1 MKMMDSPELIILDVG
16 HGNCA
21 LIRDAKD
28 VIIIDCPPGGTLAET
43 LEHLSI
49 KEILHILISHSDA
62 DHIGG
67 IIDLLSN
74 EDIKIHN
81 VHLNPDAIKKSAIWL
96 DLRFALKDAG
106 QRGTN
111 VSSELTTTTTK
122 TGSLNIGSVNIEVLA
137 PTPEL
142 ILGGAGGTDL
152 QGRRL
157 TSNSVS
163 AVIGIVHNSHR
174 VAILAGDIDH
184 VGFDNMIQ
192 DQNRHLQK
200 PGFHLDRVRISDSLS
215 EMSNSLNADILVF
228 PHHGGRSGGGD
239 SKTFAQKVC
248 SFIQPKLI
256 IFSIDRNRF
265 NNPRLEI
272 IEGLRSSVP
281 DAHILCTQLSKQC
294 AASLPNSKPTHL
306 NALPAKGL
314 ISNSCCG
321 GSITIKIDGSR
332 TTYTEMALHQEFIVD
347 RVTTPMCNINFL
359 NTD

>member
-1 MKMMDSPELIILDVG
+1 MMNLPELIILDVG
-16 HGNCA
+16 HGNCT
-21 LIRDAKD
+21 LIRDAND
-28 VIIIDCPPGGTLAET
+28 LIVIDCPPGGTLAET
-43 LEHLSI
+43 LENLSI

-74 EDIKIHN
+74 KDIKIHN
-81 VHLNPDAIKKSAIWL
+81 VHLNPDAIKESNIWRV
-96 DLRFALKDAG
+96 LRIALKDAG
-106 QRGTN
+106 QRGTK
-111 VSSELTTTTTK
+111 VSSELTTTK

-157 TSNSVS
+157 TSNSIS
-163 AVIGIVHNSHR
+163 AVIGIVHDSHR
-174 VAILAGDIDH
+174 VAILAADIDN
-184 VGFDNMIQ
+184 VGFDNLIQ
-192 DQNRHLQK
+192 DPK
-200 PGFHLDRVRISDSLS
+200 SFS
-215 EMSNSLNADILVF
+215 ADILIF

-239 SKTFAQKVC
+239 SKTFAQQVC

-265 NNPRLEI
+265 SNNPRAEI

-281 DAHILCTQLSKQC
+281 DAHILCTQLSQQC
-294 AASLPNSKPTHL
+294 AASVPSSKPTHL
-306 NALPAKGL
+306 NILPARGF

-321 GSITIKIDGSR
+321 GTIVIKIDGSR
-332 TTYTEMALHQEFIVD
+332 TTYPEITLHKEFVD
-347 RVTTPMCNINFL
+347 QVTSPICRKF
-359 NTD
+359 